1 MILSILEFTSVK
13 YFAGSITV
21 TDFALNMGF
30 LLYFPTKMSLGII
43 MLDFTCYTLFHAYYV
58 LAC

>member
-30 LLYFPTKMSLGII
+30 FA
-43 MLDFTCYTLFHAYYV
+43 LFSHQNVTRHHNA
-58 LAC
+58 